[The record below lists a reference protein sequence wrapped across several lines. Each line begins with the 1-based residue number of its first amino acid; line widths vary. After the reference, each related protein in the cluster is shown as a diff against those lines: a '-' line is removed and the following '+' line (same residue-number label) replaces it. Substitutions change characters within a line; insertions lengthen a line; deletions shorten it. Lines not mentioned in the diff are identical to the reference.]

1 LLYIQFAIFIKK
13 FYKVDSYEV
22 EVGILENSLAKL
34 RAHRWGVGTDI
45 EALLEALSMD
55 RGQQVIDTDKRKEIL
70 TSLITQQQEQ
80 VQTLMDCQEESMI
93 LGLVSRYNSQ
103 QGSFDNADP
112 ELHSLLSELDE
123 LLHLSDDQKKELEL
137 ATNGCE
143 DEYRASQT
151 IDTCLSTLLATNWLM
166 NNGIEECTKPF
177 TSIINSGQMSKF
189 LLWADHNS
197 ETIDQ
202 LDFVNAAPS
211 NAPPSKGPIF
221 VFGID
226 DAGQGDEADDK

>member
-1 LLYIQFAIFIKK
+1 MTQ
-13 FYKVDSYEV
+13 VDSYEV

-34 RAHRWGVGTDI
+34 RAHRWGVGTDV

-55 RGQQVIDTDKRKEIL
+55 RGQQVLDTEKRKAIL
-70 TSLITQQQEQ
+70 TSLIKQQQDQ

-93 LGLVSRYNSQ
+93 LGLVSRYNPQ
-103 QGSFDNADP
+103 QAPVDNLDP
-112 ELHSLLSELDE
+112 DLRSLLSELDE
-123 LLHLSDDQKKELEL
+123 LLHLSDDQKNELDQ
-137 ATNGCE
+137 ATSGCE

-151 IDTCLSTLLATNWLM
+151 IDSCLTTLLATNWLM

-177 TSIINSGQMSKF
+177 TSILNTGQMSKF

-197 ETIDQ
+197 EAIDQ
-202 LDFVNAAPS
+202 LDFVNAPPA

-226 DAGQGDEADDK
+226 DSGQGDDGDEK